1 VRARY
6 SSLSAYHAFATLMTP
21 ERWQQITDIFEAVL
35 LRAAPDRAAFVAEA
49 CKGDEELRRE
59 VEELLAS
66 HDQAGRFIEEPAM
79 AVAARQ
85 GGGDA
90 SLSGQLIAHYELLSL
105 LGSGGMGDVYLA
117 QDTRLGR
124 KVALKLLPDYL
135 AGDTQRTRLFSKEA
149 RAASALNHPN
159 IITVYEIGHLDNHYY
174 IAMEYVD
181 GVTLREKIYREKAPL
196 QKLLKYMQQVAEGL
210 TKAHA
215 AGIVHRDLKPDN
227 IMITGD
233 GYAKVLDFGLAKL
246 VEQPKRP
253 GAGAGSSEIA
263 TALLPQ
269 HSLPGM
275 VMGTVG
281 YMSPEQ
287 AQGLVKE
294 IDHRSDI
301 FSFGCIL
308 YEAITRQK
316 AFEGKDVLDSLH
328 KIVHAPTPQIK
339 ETSPHAPDDLVR
351 IVRRC
356 LAKDPEK
363 RYQSI
368 KDVAIELEEVQ
379 QELKG
384 LTQLEPTA
392 SPKSSHAEITGAGE
406 QDVTASTVEATA
418 RPTSSA
424 EYLLGEIKRHRMG
437 AVLIASALIMVLG
450 ISTLLLLLFRQ
461 GYFGHNQVAGEMP
474 DPFQKMKL
482 TRLTTTGRT
491 IDATISPDG
500 KYVAYTNLELGV
512 TSAMFGGA
520 GTGSIW
526 IRQVATASNIRIVEP
541 GHILR
546 GLTFSPDGNYLYYRV
561 LEANFPAKLFRIPV
575 LGGDAQK
582 VLDNSFSPIGFS
594 PDGKRIAFVRNHS
607 PVVGDSNLII
617 ANADGTDERIIA
629 TRNKGELFASPGRPT
644 APVWS
649 PDGKVLACARGI
661 NNGNPTLLEVQVE
674 GGAERRIGTK
684 NWSGID
690 SIAWLPDGSALMLT
704 GRDQSSG
711 QSQIWQV
718 SYPSGESHRVTNDL
732 NDYRGMSLTADFNV
746 MVVVQTAR
754 QTNLWLMPNGKVS
767 EARAITSGTGKY
779 DGGWGISWTPDGKLI
794 YGSDASGNR
803 DIWLLDINKGTQKQL
818 TSNVRQ
824 NWYPMVTPDAR
835 YIIFSSD
842 RGEVFGL
849 WRMDMDGSNPKQ
861 LVTGPLS
868 GEACSF
874 DGKWIVYSS
883 VGSKGVPTLW
893 KIGIEGGEPV
903 QLNDQY
909 WEELP
914 SVSPDGKRIA
924 FQYFEVGAGTP
935 ISIGQLSL
943 EGGEI
948 TKIAAAPFRINPTMR
963 WTPDGSAI
971 AYIDNRGGAG
981 NIWALPVGG
990 GAPKQLTDFKS
1001 DSVFWFDWSRDGK
1014 QLAVARGSQI
1024 SDVVLISNFR

>member
-1 VRARY
+1 
-6 SSLSAYHAFATLMTP
+6 MTP

-35 LRAAPDRAAFVAEA
+35 RRDAPDRAAFVAEA
-49 CKGDEELRRE
+49 CNGDEELRRE

-66 HDQAGRFIEEPAM
+66 HDQASRFIEEPAM

-85 GGGDA
+85 GGAGA
-90 SLSGQLIAHYELLSL
+90 SLAGQTIAHYQVLSL

-117 QDTRLGR
+117 LDTKLGR
-124 KVALKLLPDYL
+124 KIALKLLPDYL
-135 AGDTQRTRLFSKEA
+135 SGNAQRARLFTKEA

-159 IITVYEIGHLDNHYY
+159 IITVYEIGQLENHYY

-181 GVTLREKIYREKAPL
+181 GETLREKIHREKASL

-227 IMITGD
+227 IMITRD

-253 GAGAGSSEIA
+253 GAGDAGLSEVA

-269 HSLPGM
+269 QSLPGM

-384 LTQLEPTA
+384 RNELEVPVSSGPSHQA
-392 SPKSSHAEITGAGE
+392 SVTSATGEPGA
-406 QDVTASTVEATA
+406 TASTAETMA

-424 EYLLGEIKRHRMG
+424 EYLVGEIRRHKTG
-437 AVLIASALIMVLG
+437 AVLVSALIIALIVSG
-450 ISTLLLLLFRQ
+450 LLLFLFRE
-461 GYFGHNQVAGEMP
+461 GYIGHNQAAGKAP
-474 DPFQKMKL
+474 APFQTMKL
-482 TRLTTTGRT
+482 TRLTTSGRA

-500 KYVAYTNLELGV
+500 KYVAYINLEVGA
-512 TSAMFGGA
+512 TTAMFGGA
-520 GTGSIW
+520 GSASIW

-541 GHILR
+541 GQSISR
-546 GLTFSPDGNYLYYRV
+546 GLTFSPDGNYLYYRIF
-561 LEANFPAKLFRIPV
+561 ANAPTKLFRIPV

-607 PVVGDSNLII
+607 PVVGDSNLLI
-617 ANADGTDERIIA
+617 ANADGTEERIIA
-629 TRNKGELFASPGRPT
+629 THNKGALFASPGRPT

-649 PDGKVLACARGI
+649 PDGKVLACALGV
-661 NNGNPTLLEVQVE
+661 NNGNLTLLEVQVE

-684 NWSGID
+684 HWSGID
-690 SIAWLPDGSALMLT
+690 SIGWLSDGSALMLT

-718 SYPSGESHRVTNDL
+718 AYPSGEAHRVTNDL
-732 NDYRGMSLTADFNV
+732 NDYKSMSLTTDFNA

-754 QTNLWLMPNGKVS
+754 QTNLWLAPNGKAS
-767 EARAITSGTGKY
+767 EARAITSGTGKA
-779 DGGWGISWTPDGKLI
+779 DGVWGISWTPDGKLI

-818 TSNVRQ
+818 TSDVRQ

-842 RGEVFGL
+842 RGEAFGL
-849 WRMDMDGSNPKQ
+849 WRMDIDGSNPKQ
-861 LVTGPLS
+861 LVTGPIN
-868 GEACSF
+868 GEACSL
-874 DGKWIVYSS
+874 DGKWIVYSNL
-883 VGSKGVPTLW
+883 GSKGVPTLW
-893 KIGIEGGEPV
+893 KVGIDGGEPV

-924 FQYFEVGAGTP
+924 FQYFEVGAYKTP
-935 ISIGQLSL
+935 ITIGQLSL

-948 TKIAAAPFRINPTMR
+948 TRIAEPPFRISPTMR

-1001 DSVFWFDWSRDGK
+1001 DSIFCFDWSRDGK

-1024 SDVVLISNFR
+1024 SDVVLISNFK

>member
-1 VRARY
+1 
-6 SSLSAYHAFATLMTP
+6 MTP

-35 LRAAPDRAAFVAEA
+35 LRAVPDRAAFVAEA
-49 CKGDEELRRE
+49 CNGDAELRRE
-59 VEELLAS
+59 VEKLLAS
-66 HDQAGRFIEEPAM
+66 HDKASRFIEEPAM

-85 GGGDA
+85 GGGGA
-90 SLSGQLIAHYELLSL
+90 SLAGQTIAHYQVLSL

-117 QDTRLGR
+117 LDTKLGR
-124 KVALKLLPDYL
+124 KIALKLLPDYL
-135 AGDTQRTRLFSKEA
+135 SGNAQRARLFTKEA

-159 IITVYEIGHLDNHYY
+159 IITVYEIGQLENHYY

-181 GVTLREKIYREKAPL
+181 GETLREKIHRDKAPL

-227 IMITGD
+227 IMITRD

-253 GAGAGSSEIA
+253 GAADASSSEVA

-384 LTQLEPTA
+384 NNELERTVSSEPSHEA
-392 SPKSSHAEITGAGE
+392 SVTSVTGEPGA
-406 QDVTASTVEATA
+406 TASTSETMA

-424 EYLLGEIKRHRMG
+424 EYLAGQIKRHKTG
-437 AVLIASALIMVLG
+437 TVLVVSALIIALVVSG
-450 ISTLLLLLFRQ
+450 LLLFLARQ
-461 GYFGHNQVAGEMP
+461 GYIGRDQSSGKAA
-474 DPFQKMKL
+474 PFQSMKL
-482 TRLTTTGRT
+482 TRLTTSGRA

-500 KYVAYTNLELGV
+500 KYVAYLNLEVGT
-512 TSAMFGGA
+512 TSAFFGGA
-520 GTGSIW
+520 GTASIW

-561 LEANFPAKLFRIPV
+561 LQTNFPAKLFRIPV

-607 PVVGDSNLII
+607 PVVGDSNLLI
-617 ANADGTDERIIA
+617 ANADGTNERIIA
-629 TRNKGELFASPGRPT
+629 THNKGALFASPSRPT

-649 PDGKVLACARGI
+649 PDGKVLVCALGI

-684 NWSGID
+684 RWSGID
-690 SIAWLPDGSALMLT
+690 SIAWLSDGSAIMLT

-711 QSQIWQV
+711 QSQVWQV
-718 SYPSGESHRVTNDL
+718 AYPSGEAHRVTNDL
-732 NDYRGMSLTADFNV
+732 NDYRGMSLTTDFNA

-754 QTNLWLMPNGKVS
+754 QTNLWLAPGGKAS
-767 EARAITSGTGKY
+767 EARAISYGTGKA
-779 DGGWGISWTPDGKLI
+779 DGFWGISWTPDGKLI

-818 TSNVRQ
+818 TSDVLQ
-824 NWYPMVTPDAR
+824 NWYPMVTPDGR

-842 RGEVFGL
+842 RGEAFGL
-849 WRMDMDGSNPKQ
+849 WRMDIDGSNPKQ
-861 LVTGPLS
+861 IVTGPIS
-868 GEACSF
+868 GEACSR
-874 DGKWIVYSS
+874 DGKWIIYSS
-883 VGSKGVPTLW
+883 LGSKGVPTLW
-893 KIGIEGGEPV
+893 KVGIDGGEPV
-903 QLNDQY
+903 ELNDQY

-914 SVSPDGKRIA
+914 SVSPDGNRIA
-924 FQYFEVGAGTP
+924 FQYFEVGGSSP
-935 ISIGQLSL
+935 VSIGQRSL

-948 TKIAAAPFRINPTMR
+948 TKVADSPFRINPTMR

-971 AYIDNRGGAG
+971 AYIDNRGEAG